1 MTSGPL
7 RSRTPAV
14 ARKSGL
20 EVYLIKTHTE
30 HLADY
35 LTLRRERF
43 KTVLARGD
51 AEGAAQVIDELV
63 TGQRSLLEIYLQVVA
78 PALVAI
84 GDSWCSGEVGVADEH
99 LATQIVIQQME
110 RLRSLFVTPEPRS
123 PYRVLVACVEG
134 EQHFVG
140 ARMVADLCLL
150 KGWAVDFLGP
160 DTPTEALIDMAGRRH
175 VHLVALSVTMEQGAN
190 HVQRAIDGLAAL
202 SPTPNVVLGGQF
214 FAAKALPHNLDR
226 GCVIARDAAEG
237 IELIG
242 KLLRAD
248 RPKAVLKEY
257 LLALGRRVRDLR
269 TKKGW
274 TQEQLAEA
282 TSVTRVCIVA
292 VEGGKQNVSM
302 DILVRLANALSVA
315 PEVLLGS
322 GGDLVSV
329 PRRGA

>member
-1 MTSGPL
+1 M
-7 RSRTPAV
+7 
-14 ARKSGL
+14 
-20 EVYLIKTHTE
+20 I
-30 HLADY
+30 
-35 LTLRRERF
+35 
-43 KTVLARGD
+43 
-51 AEGAAQVIDELV
+51 
-63 TGQRSLLEIYLQVVA
+63 
-78 PALVAI
+78 
-84 GDSWCSGEVGVADEH
+84 
-99 LATQIVIQQME
+99 
-110 RLRSLFVTPEPRS
+110 
-123 PYRVLVACVEG
+123 
-134 EQHFVG
+134 
-140 ARMVADLCLL
+140 ADLCLL

-160 DTPTEALIDMAGRRH
+160 DTPTDALIDMAARRQ

-202 SPTPNVVLGGQF
+202 SPGPNVVLGGQL

-257 LLALGRRVRDLR
+257 LLGLGRKVRDLR

-282 TSVTRVCIVA
+282 TRVTRVCIVA

-322 GGDLVSV
+322 EGDLVSV